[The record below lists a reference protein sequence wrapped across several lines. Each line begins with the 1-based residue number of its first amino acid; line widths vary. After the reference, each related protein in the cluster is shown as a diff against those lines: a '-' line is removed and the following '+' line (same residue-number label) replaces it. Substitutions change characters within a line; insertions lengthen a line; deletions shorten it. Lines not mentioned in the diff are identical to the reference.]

1 MSVERSSITVF
12 LSQIGATIAGF
23 LSLMYFAHVLG
34 PEILGIYFVYIA
46 IFNLIV
52 MFMDC
57 GLNSGTIKRISEG
70 REASEYFT
78 ASLLMHS
85 ATLLL
90 FLAALYVMRG
100 WIDDYIGVSVFHFLA
115 LSLLFMRYSQLIR
128 AALAGEKKQGIS
140 YLIYL
145 AENIARIIFQ
155 LIFIT
160 LGYQIYGMIGGFC
173 IALLVNLPLGLK
185 FTGARLKKP
194 SMEHV
199 KSIFSYSKYS
209 FGISLNEYL
218 YQSMDILVIGLLM
231 PKFYSGVYGVSWSFS
246 NAAILGTI
254 AISTTL
260 FPYISG
266 WSANGQIDQIKN
278 AFSEALTYSLMLAIP
293 AFAGV
298 LIFSGDLL
306 YYAYGEAFTVAW
318 LTLIIL
324 TGARLVETVQ
334 MITRGALAGMNRPDL
349 VLKVT
354 LVTIPL
360 NLIGNFVLVYAI
372 GIVGAAIATF
382 ATIAVSLKLS
392 LKYSEG
398 IVPISIPWKDIRD
411 ESLSALFMIL
421 ILLIG
426 LHFVHVNRYE
436 ILGAYTAI
444 GAAVYFTTLITINEK
459 IRVKMISIFR
469 VLIKKPS

>member
-1 MSVERSSITVF
+1 
-12 LSQIGATIAGF
+12 
-23 LSLMYFAHVLG
+23 
-34 PEILGIYFVYIA
+34 
-46 IFNLIV
+46 
-52 MFMDC
+52 
-57 GLNSGTIKRISEG
+57 
-70 REASEYFT
+70 
-78 ASLLMHS
+78 
-85 ATLLL
+85 
-90 FLAALYVMRG
+90 
-100 WIDDYIGVSVFHFLA
+100 
-115 LSLLFMRYSQLIR
+115 MRYSQLIR

-298 LIFSGDLL
+298 LIFSG
-306 YYAYGEAFTVAW
+306 
-318 LTLIIL
+318 
-324 TGARLVETVQ
+324 
-334 MITRGALAGMNRPDL
+334 
-349 VLKVT
+349 
-354 LVTIPL
+354 
-360 NLIGNFVLVYAI
+360 
-372 GIVGAAIATF
+372 
-382 ATIAVSLKLS
+382 
-392 LKYSEG
+392 
-398 IVPISIPWKDIRD
+398 
-411 ESLSALFMIL
+411 
-421 ILLIG
+421 
-426 LHFVHVNRYE
+426 
-436 ILGAYTAI
+436 
-444 GAAVYFTTLITINEK
+444 
-459 IRVKMISIFR
+459 
-469 VLIKKPS
+469 

>member
-1 MSVERSSITVF
+1 
-12 LSQIGATIAGF
+12 
-23 LSLMYFAHVLG
+23 
-34 PEILGIYFVYIA
+34 
-46 IFNLIV
+46 
-52 MFMDC
+52 
-57 GLNSGTIKRISEG
+57 
-70 REASEYFT
+70 
-78 ASLLMHS
+78 
-85 ATLLL
+85 
-90 FLAALYVMRG
+90 
-100 WIDDYIGVSVFHFLA
+100 
-115 LSLLFMRYSQLIR
+115 
-128 AALAGEKKQGIS
+128 
-140 YLIYL
+140 
-145 AENIARIIFQ
+145 
-155 LIFIT
+155 
-160 LGYQIYGMIGGFC
+160 
-173 IALLVNLPLGLK
+173 
-185 FTGARLKKP
+185 
-194 SMEHV
+194 
-199 KSIFSYSKYS
+199 
-209 FGISLNEYL
+209 
-218 YQSMDILVIGLLM
+218 
-231 PKFYSGVYGVSWSFS
+231 
-246 NAAILGTI
+246 
-254 AISTTL
+254 
-260 FPYISG
+260 
-266 WSANGQIDQIKN
+266 
-278 AFSEALTYSLMLAIP
+278 MLAIP